1 MDDTLRPLLEQT
13 FTLGPLGTGFLLIFI
28 LVVIPFVI
36 ARPPTKP
43 DPTEHPVLRAH
54 GFVGN
59 LMWLAIFAVCLL
71 AAAGIVGATFGIQ
84 ILPTIRP
91 GG

>member
-1 MDDTLRPLLEQT
+1 MDDSLRSLLEST
-13 FTLGPLGTGFLLIFI
+13 FTLGPLGTGLLLILI
-28 LVVIPFVI
+28 LIVIPFLI

-43 DPTEHPVLRAH
+43 DPTQHPVLRAH
-54 GFVGN
+54 DAVGN

-71 AAAGIVGATFGIQ
+71 AAAGIIGPIFGIQ

-91 GG
+91 AG